1 MGLFRKNDRV
11 SFNGRLGTVVGIM
24 PNQMIDIRFDDR
36 GQIER
41 RSSDRLRLEQTG
53 LARRNPSDEEE
64 EGYVAGRITPKT
76 RKQPPDEPFIQL
88 SEGVRL
94 FPAGSQAP
102 SKGVI
107 KFPAGQAKSVNAE
120 PGTSLVSTGGPNVV
134 LDLPENQAK
143 ALQIVS
149 DPRSSTQ
156 DKEYAASLVPKLI
169 ELKTVAG
176 PTMSDFEW
184 LSYLA
189 SLRPEEYAERVTTL
203 TRRVKVSSKV
213 GELRL
218 GSEETHEQF
227 IPEKEKR
234 GTEQEQATRPIESL
248 KVQKTGFIRKTAV
261 DTSVDAALKSAKAAV
276 FIQDDPPRMAPD
288 NESICGNPIDGNAYY
303 IVVAEE
309 MPRSISFWVKK
320 SDVEKSI
327 GSVKFKKYAD
337 LKRRVADYLEGRYSK
352 NVYPVAGTSQVRKTI
367 RPRGTVGG
375 GLDPKLMIR
384 QKRAEPLYAE
394 LDPSVAF
401 ALADEQ
407 NVHTVKRG
415 ETIQQLAIRYA
426 VAGDP
431 KSIEANI
438 RRWNH
443 LPAGEPTIGQ
453 ALMVY
458 PAHNVKEGETIQ
470 QLAARYTAPADLK
483 VAEANIRRWN
493 NIPVGE
499 PRIGQVLMVYP
510 PHTVMNGETIQQLA
524 ARYAVGGNLKSAEAN
539 IRRWNNLPEG
549 EPGVGQRLLVHPA
562 HAIQGGETIQQLAAR
577 YARAGDLELTEANIR
592 RWNNLREG
600 EPKVGQQLLV
610 HPVHKVKP
618 GETIQQLA
626 IQYARAGDPRA
637 AEANIRLWNDLP
649 EGEPNVGQTLFVHP
663 VYFKVSKRQSA
674 TEGALSRFDMYQ
686 RRFVRL
692 AGPESFKAQDVT
704 DFGALT
710 LSVLHAFRSDPSV
723 GINLS
728 RPLVQAM
735 IRSGWVSINF
745 QPVLDPFY
753 SAYDRGSKATIS
765 YPWKANNPFFSWVRS
780 DVAIGPE
787 GIPTGEKPC
796 LSQTDLYV
804 KEGLQVLRSML
815 RKLDSAFGRTRSLF
829 DRLANNPELFRVGE
843 NGDVFYAVQSLS
855 TAIAGLVRWEA
866 RLQESVS
873 VGDPKAIALRNEIIN
888 IQLPREDGELSPVLD
903 SSIEGSFWGKLLTG
917 FQTSSDSL
925 GLVGYDGLMRTHVGG
940 SPRLYAANIAKLV
953 NKLQR
958 SGINVTRIDKKQ
970 GAVEYIIP
978 RTKVKSEI
986 YSQDPRDSEE
996 AYEKF
1001 RSYMDGLLNSARFR
1015 RMDDEGKPILP
1026 EPGASALNFFKGENE
1041 HPVSDLY
1048 AFILPSLDS
1057 ESAGVLN
1064 TYGESTREFGINQF
1078 RNSLPPDDTSGKLQ
1092 QDAFKFSEAV
1102 GIYASG
1108 GVRTRQQQTTDPLVV
1123 NKLFHLR
1130 PPPSLQHPF
1139 EDQKDYNWVIHL
1151 VVNEV
1156 FPSLKARIG
1165 VTDAMRSCADLLLLA
1180 YLYRMAGGYE
1190 LAGPLNPA
1198 NQQGSNPLFRMIVAE
1213 LLRLEAKLSG
1223 GSSSLNE
1230 YKVRTVY
1237 MTYNPVLFQVTRL
1250 YWPTLG
1256 EYIVPPSKAQ
1266 VAGLKVGDV
1275 QAQEQGIQF
1284 SNVLAYPQLSMDID
1298 RVGVYGLVAQ
1308 TTQSVVINSQSE
1320 EEVTKK
1326 LGDLA
1331 AGRVVDQSAELILR
1345 NKWVQVATDQL
1356 FNVPK
1361 DWYELFLAT
1370 WPLGDGF
1377 EEAEQKSE
1385 YWATSPLEYL
1395 AGIKQEADQAIA
1407 RGSRLARVGVM
1418 PEKHEHTPTGRMPVV
1433 FRRPVDEGAL
1443 MEQADEQR
1451 KMRVHREAIDKLI
1464 AEQKK
1469 KLGGP

>member
-1 MGLFRKNDRV
+1 MGLFRNNDRV

-36 GQIER
+36 NAIER
-41 RSSDRLRLEQTG
+41 RSADRLRLEQTG

-64 EGYVAGRITPKT
+64 KRGYVAGRITPKP

-94 FPAGSQAP
+94 FPAGSQP
-102 SKGVI
+102 SFKGVI
-107 KFPAGQAKSVNAE
+107 KFPTRQSKPVGAGA
-120 PGTSLVSTGGPNVV
+120 GTSPVSSGGSGVV
-134 LDLPENQAK
+134 LDSPESQAK
-143 ALQIVS
+143 ALQIIS
-149 DPRSSTQ
+149 DPRSSEQ
-156 DKEYAASLVPKLI
+156 QKEYAASLVP
-169 ELKTVAG
+169 ELVALKYIAG

-189 SLRPEEYAERVTTL
+189 SLSPAEFSERVASLSIRGKAGGRPT
-203 TRRVKVSSKV
+203 
-213 GELRL
+213 ELRL
-218 GSEETHEQF
+218 ASEEAYERLELQREREGKGEE
-227 IPEKEKR
+227 EKKSK
-234 GTEQEQATRPIESL
+234 PIESL

-261 DTSVDAALKSAKAAV
+261 DTSVDGALKSAKAAV

-288 NESICGNPIDGNAYY
+288 NASNCGNPIDGNAYY

-309 MPRSISFWVKK
+309 MPRSTSFWVKK
-320 SDVEKSI
+320 SDVENSI
-327 GSVKFKKYAD
+327 GSKKFEKYAA
-337 LKRRVADYLEGRYSK
+337 LKRKVADFLESRYRK
-352 NVYPVAGTSQVRKTI
+352 NVYPVAGVSQVRKTV

-375 GLDPKLMIR
+375 GLDSKLMIR

-394 LDPSVAF
+394 VDPSVAF
-401 ALADEQ
+401 ALADEH
-407 NVHTVKRG
+407 NVHTVRRG

-431 KSIEANI
+431 
-438 RRWNH
+438 
-443 LPAGEPTIGQ
+443 
-453 ALMVY
+453 
-458 PAHNVKEGETIQ
+458 
-470 QLAARYTAPADLK
+470 
-483 VAEANIRRWN
+483 
-493 NIPVGE
+493 
-499 PRIGQVLMVYP
+499 
-510 PHTVMNGETIQQLA
+510 
-524 ARYAVGGNLKSAEAN
+524 
-539 IRRWNNLPEG
+539 
-549 EPGVGQRLLVHPA
+549 
-562 HAIQGGETIQQLAAR
+562 
-577 YARAGDLELTEANIR
+577 RAT
-592 RWNNLREG
+592 
-600 EPKVGQQLLV
+600 
-610 HPVHKVKP
+610 
-618 GETIQQLA
+618 
-626 IQYARAGDPRA
+626 
-637 AEANIRLWNDLP
+637 EANIRLWNDLP
-649 EGEPNVGQTLFVHP
+649 EGEPEVGQPLFVHP
-663 VYFKVSKRQSA
+663 VYFKVSKRESA

-692 AGPESFKAQDVT
+692 VGPESFKAQDVS

-735 IRSGWVSINF
+735 IRSGWVSVNY
-745 QPVLDPFY
+745 QPVLDPFFT
-753 SAYDRGSKATIS
+753 AYEKGAKAIIG

-787 GIPTGEKPC
+787 GVPTAEKPC
-796 LSQTDLYV
+796 LSQTDIYV
-804 KEGLQVLRSML
+804 KDGLQVLRSML
-815 RKLDSAFGRTRSLF
+815 RKLESAFGRTRSLF
-829 DRLANNPELFRVGE
+829 DRLANNPELFRVGV

-866 RLQESVS
+866 RLQEGVS
-873 VGDPKAIALRNEIIN
+873 VGDTKAIALRDQIIN
-888 IQLPREDGELSPVLD
+888 IFLPREDGELTPVLD
-903 SSIEGSFWGKLLTG
+903 SSLEGSFWWKLLTG
-917 FQTSSDSL
+917 FQTSSDSM
-925 GLVGYDGLMRTHVGG
+925 GLVGYDGLLRTHVGG
-940 SPRLYAANIAKLV
+940 SPRLYAANIARLV

-958 SGINVTRIDKKQ
+958 SGISVTRVDKKQ
-970 GAVEYIIP
+970 GTVEYIIP

-986 YSQDPRDSEE
+986 FSQDPRDSEE
-996 AYEKF
+996 AYDKF
-1001 RSYMDGLLNSARFR
+1001 RSYMDGLVNSARFR
-1015 RMDDEGKPILP
+1015 RMDDEGKPIFP

-1064 TYGESTREFGINQF
+1064 TFGESTKEFGINQF
-1078 RNSLPPDDTSGKLQ
+1078 RNSLPPDANSGKLQ
-1092 QDAFKFSEAV
+1092 QDAFKYSEAV
-1102 GIYASG
+1102 GLYASG
-1108 GVRTRQQQTTDPLVV
+1108 GVRTRQQQTTDPLIKY
-1123 NKLFHLR
+1123 KLFYLR

-1156 FPSLKARIG
+1156 FPSLKERMD
-1165 VTDAMRSCADLLLLA
+1165 VSDAMKACADLLLLA

-1198 NQQGSNPLFRMIVAE
+1198 NQQGSNPLFRLLVAE

-1237 MTYNPVLFQVTRL
+1237 MTYNPVLFQATRL

-1256 EYIVPPSKAQ
+1256 EYIVPPSKSQSAS
-1266 VAGLKVGDV
+1266 LKVGDV
-1275 QAQEQGIQF
+1275 QVQEQGIQF
-1284 SNVLAYPQLSMDID
+1284 SNVLAYPQLSLDID

-1308 TTQSVVINSQSE
+1308 TTQSAVINSFSE

-1326 LGDLA
+1326 LGDIS
-1331 AGRVVDQSAELILR
+1331 AGRVVDQTAELILR
-1345 NKWVQVATDQL
+1345 NRWVQVATNQL

-1370 WPLGDGF
+1370 WQLGDSF
-1377 EEAEQKSE
+1377 EQAEDKAQ
-1385 YWATSPLEYL
+1385 YWATNPLEYL
-1395 AGIKQEADQAIA
+1395 ATIKQEADQSIA

-1418 PEKHEHTPTGRMPVV
+1418 PEKHQHTPTGRMPVV
-1433 FRRPVDEGAL
+1433 FRRPVDEGVL
-1443 MEQADEQR
+1443 MDQVEDQR
-1451 KMRVHREAIDKLI
+1451 RLRVHQEAIDRLI

-1469 KLGGP
+1469 KLGGS